1 MIDDWRLMDVFNRK
15 FSIQAIFDRN
25 QLKKDYIS
33 QQSTINN
40 QQSIFNSQW
49 RIPSL
54 VNFQLKIFN
63 PSDLQSKSIE
73 KDYISQQS
81 INKEKTMDKKVTVI
95 GAGNVG
101 ATAAQRLAEKELC
114 DVVLIDII
122 EGVPQ
127 GKALDLAEAAP
138 IEKHDARL
146 TGANEYDAS
155 EGSDIVIITAGIP
168 RKPGMSR
175 DDLLKTNAN
184 IMKDVTGQVVQRSP
198 EAVLIIVSNPLDAM
212 CHVAYE
218 ASGFPKNR
226 VIGMAGVL
234 DSARFR
240 AFIAMELDV
249 SVENTH
255 AFVLGGHGDTMVP
268 LPRYSTVAGIPIT
281 ELMPK
286 ERIDA
291 LVERTATGG
300 AEIVSLL
307 KTGSAY
313 YAPASAAV
321 EMAESILKDKKKILP
336 CAVYLE
342 GEYGINDLFIGV
354 PVKLGAGGVEEI
366 IQISLT
372 AEEQAA
378 LDKSAGAVEELV
390 EALKKL

>member
-1 MIDDWRLMDVFNRK
+1 
-15 FSIQAIFDRN
+15 
-25 QLKKDYIS
+25 
-33 QQSTINN
+33 
-40 QQSIFNSQW
+40 
-49 RIPSL
+49 
-54 VNFQLKIFN
+54 
-63 PSDLQSKSIE
+63 
-73 KDYISQQS
+73 
-81 INKEKTMDKKVTVI
+81 
-95 GAGNVG
+95 
-101 ATAAQRLAEKELC
+101 
-114 DVVLIDII
+114 LIDII

-146 TGANEYDAS
+146 TGANEYDVS
-155 EGSDIVIITAGIP
+155 KGSDIVIITAGIP

-184 IMKDVTGQVVQRSP
+184 IMKDVTQQVVQRSP